1 MTTDSERREVAR
13 RLRETAEEIE
23 PRAFNSGDLLHLIE
37 ISAGTRT
44 YSGKEVF
51 YLLADLIEPAPP
63 HCIAEV
69 KISGD
74 ELEGCVNRAIAEY
87 TGIDRGALLEL
98 ADYMEEKAQFARA
111 STEHAV
117 IYAGYAREYESFARR
132 IREACGEGER

>member
-1 MTTDSERREVAR
+1 MIDDSERREVAR
-13 RLRETAEEIE
+13 RLRETADEIE
-23 PRAFNSGDLLHLIE
+23 PRGFSSGDLLHLIE

-74 ELEGCVNRAIAEY
+74 ELEGCVNRAITEY
-87 TGIDRGALLEL
+87 TGIDLDALLEL
-98 ADYMEEKAQFARA
+98 ADEMDRA
-111 STEHAV
+111 YPDSRDVAV
-117 IYAGYAREYESFARR
+117 EYIDDYARR
-132 IREACGEGER
+132 IREACGEVER